1 MTFTFSMRG
10 AIKTLAVV
18 LSLAMPLT
26 IAVSTA
32 VDARPGGKGGSMG
45 SRGSKTFAP
54 TPGTATAPN
63 AAQPMNRTMQ
73 QPGAP
78 GMAGPAAAGAA
89 SKGGFFNR
97 PGMGMLGGL
106 AAGFLGAG
114 LLGMLFGG
122 GLFSGLG
129 GISSIIGLLL
139 QVGLIFI
146 VVRLAMSWWQRRNQN
161 QTASA
166 YSGPTGS
173 QYTGPANGPDANQSA
188 QNNHAYGAQQQEAP
202 QAAPR
207 SALGGFGFGQ
217 SRPDERPVEI
227 QPKDY
232 EDFERLLGDIQAA
245 WSNEDTDALGKLAT
259 PEMTSYF
266 AKDLAENKAAND
278 INKVSDVKLLQGDL
292 AEAWREGND
301 EYASVAMRFTLIDKT
316 LERGTTRLVAGSET
330 PTEATEVWTFIRSNG
345 GKWEVSAI
353 QQA

>member
-1 MTFTFSMRG
+1 MRG

-26 IAVSTA
+26 LAISAA
-32 VDARPGGKGGSMG
+32 DARPGGKGGSMG
-45 SRGSKTFAP
+45 SRGSKTFQAP
-54 TPGTATAPN
+54 PSTATAPN

-122 GLFSGLG
+122 GFLSGLG
-129 GISSIIGLLL
+129 SMMSIIGLLV
-139 QVGLIFI
+139 QVALIVI
-146 VVRLAMSWWQRRNQN
+146 VVRLAMKWWQRRNQN

-166 YSGPTGS
+166 YA
-173 QYTGPANGPDANQSA
+173 GPAGGQPYNAPEANQTV
-188 QNNHAYGAQQQEAP
+188 QTNHAYGQQGNEAP

-207 SALGGFGFGQ
+207 SALGGLGGFGFG
-217 SRPDERPVEI
+217 SRQDERPVEI

-232 EDFERLLGDIQAA
+232 EDFERLLGDVQAA
-245 WSNEDTDALGKLAT
+245 WSKEDVDALGKLAT

-266 AKDLAENKAAND
+266 AKDLAENKANND
-278 INKVSDVKLLQGDL
+278 INTVSDVKLLQGDL
-292 AEAWREGND
+292 AEAWREGNA
-301 EYASVAMRFTLIDKT
+301 EYASVAMRFSLVDKT
-316 LERGTTRLVAGSET
+316 LERGTNRLVAGSET
-330 PTEATEVWTFIRSNG
+330 PTEATEVWTFLRTNG
-345 GKWEVSAI
+345 GNWELSAI

>member
-18 LSLAMPLT
+18 MALAMPLA
-26 IAVSTA
+26 IVVSTMA
-32 VDARPGGKGGSMG
+32 DARPGGGRSSFG

-89 SKGGFFNR
+89 AKGGFFNR

-122 GLFSGLG
+122 GLLSGLG
-129 GISSIIGLLL
+129 SFASIIGLLL
-139 QVGLIFI
+139 QVALVVI
-146 VVRLAMSWWQRRNQN
+146 VVRLAMKWWQRRNQN

-166 YSGPTGS
+166 Y
-173 QYTGPANGPDANQSA
+173 AGPDTGA
-188 QNNHAYGAQQQEAP
+188 QQYNAQPNPAAQTNHAYGTSPQQDAP
-202 QAAPR
+202 QSASR
-207 SALGGFGFGQ
+207 SALGGFGFGAQ
-217 SRPDERPVEI
+217 RQDERPVEI
-227 QPKDY
+227 GPNDY
-232 EDFERLLGDIQAA
+232 EAFERLLGDIQAA
-245 WSNEDTDALGKLAT
+245 WSNEDVDALGKLAT

-278 INKVSDVKLLQGDL
+278 INKVSDGKLLQGDL

-301 EYASVAMRFTLIDKT
+301 EYASVAMRFSLVDKT
-316 LERGTTRLVAGSET
+316 LERGTNRLVAGSET

-345 GKWEVSAI
+345 GNWEVSAI